1 MLEKYQEMSS
11 KTIIVIFTIL
21 FTIDFDEYANY
32 NHNQHQHVRA
42 VWVLIMKTHDW
53 LMIIKTIVI
62 MVIHDE
68 YPSLVMIGMKYMM
81 NYDTYQW

>member
-42 VWVLIMKTHDW
+42 VWVLIMKTHD
-53 LMIIKTIVI
+53 
-62 MVIHDE
+62 
-68 YPSLVMIGMKYMM
+68 
-81 NYDTYQW
+81 